1 MSNANQKVVLG
12 STPTTYIDVAHV
24 ARYKYQVEF
33 DDCYRQRVNNGRRI
47 VDSFIQT
54 KRPFYGTNTG
64 YGDNV
69 HTIISDEDMVLL
81 QVNCIRASACTVG
94 EPFNEEAVRAMMFV
108 MLAQLGMGNSGIHL
122 DTMELVRTFLNKGLY
137 PYVPQ
142 HGSVGYLNAEAHIA
156 LTFMGEGKL
165 YDQGQF
171 RPAAEVLAKHN
182 IPTMM
187 PRPKEGLCLTS
198 GTTSV
203 TALSSLAVYDFIMIS
218 KTADI
223 SAALSIEALAS
234 PLMAYDPRLIGIRPH
249 AGQLKTAN
257 NLRRMLSDS
266 QIMIKEGSKK
276 VQESLSIRCIPQVH
290 GSVKEALNMAAERL
304 NIELNSTVDNPVV
317 VFEDNI
323 EEVLMGCNC
332 DGTYIGYAADM
343 AAVAAVN
350 IAKMTERRID
360 RLLNRHVSGLP
371 GFLIK
376 NVGVNNGM
384 MMCQYTAAGIV
395 AEMRIK
401 SHPATV
407 DSIPTCAF
415 QEDYV
420 SMGYNAALKAYESA
434 QLFKY
439 IPAIEIITSMQ
450 SYQFHRKEDLSAI
463 ARLLAEKSQ
472 EIIPYFEADCNFS
485 EYMED
490 VAAKICEGF
499 FLDIVEE
506 AIGKLEF

>member
-1 MSNANQKVVLG
+1 M
-12 STPTTYIDVAHV
+12 T
-24 ARYKYQVEF
+24 
-33 DDCYRQRVNNGRRI
+33 
-47 VDSFIQT
+47 
-54 KRPFYGTNTG
+54 
-64 YGDNV
+64 
-69 HTIISDEDMVLL
+69 LL
-81 QVNCIRASACTVG
+81 QINCIRASACTVG
-94 EPFNEEAVRAMMFV
+94 EPFGEEIVRAMMFV

-122 DTMELVRTFLNKGLY
+122 ETMELVRTFLNKGLY
-137 PYVPQ
+137 PYVPK

-165 YDQGQF
+165 FDEGKF
-171 RPAAEVLAKHN
+171 SPAAEVLKKHN
-182 IPTMM
+182 IQSMV

-203 TALSSLAVYDFIMIS
+203 TAITAMAVYDFVQAA

-223 SAALSIEALAS
+223 SAAMSIEALAS
-234 PLMAYDPRLIGIRPH
+234 PLMAYDARLIELRKH
-249 AGQLKTAN
+249 KGQHKTAS
-257 NLRRMLSDS
+257 NLRKMISDS
-266 QIMIKEGSKK
+266 KIMQNAGKDK

-290 GSVKEALNMAAERL
+290 GSVKEALNMAVERL
-304 NIELNSTVDNPVV
+304 NLELNSTVDNPVV
-317 VFEDNI
+317 VFEDST

-332 DGTYIGYAADM
+332 DGTYVGYAADM
-343 AAVAAVN
+343 ATVAAVN
-350 IAKMTERRID
+350 IAKMSERRVD
-360 RLLNRHVSGLP
+360 RLLNHRISGLP

-420 SMGYNAALKAYESA
+420 SMGYNAAVKAYEAA

-439 IPAIEIITSMQ
+439 IPAIEIITSIQ
-450 SYQFHRKEDLSAI
+450 AHQFYQTDDLSAI
-463 ARLLAEKSQ
+463 TRLINDKCKGF
-472 EIIPYFEADCNFS
+472 IPYFEADCNFS

-490 VAAKICEGF
+490 VAKKISEGF
-499 FLDIVEE
+499 FIDLVENE
-506 AIGKLEF
+506 IGKLDF